1 MPTTQEYLEKTA
13 KRIEKDKK
21 KFDEFIATKPQFKNN
36 KFFKEYRLG
45 VPKKSIIVQYNDRL
59 WTVSFG
65 NNPKIKIS
73 SDSLQDA
80 LELLLFQK

>member
-1 MPTTQEYLEKTA
+1 MPTTQEYLEKTT

-36 KFFKEYRLG
+36 KFFKEYHLG
-45 VPKKSIIVQYNDRL
+45 FPKKSIVVQYDNRL

-65 NNPKIKIS
+65 NNPKGKMS